1 MGAGKTAVGREL
13 SHLLG
18 WKLIDV
24 DDEIVKSQKMSINE
38 IFSQRG
44 EPVFRDIES
53 EMIREISLRKHVII
67 STGGGAV
74 LRKENMDALRQN
86 GIIINLS
93 ATADTI
99 LERTSGNTER
109 PLLRVDNP
117 LQKIR
122 ELLELREPFY
132 ENADV
137 VIDTQSKTPRQIAEE
152 ILTRTGWKR

>member
-24 DDEIVKSQKMSINE
+24 DDEIVKVQKMSINE
-38 IFSQRG
+38 IFSERG
-44 EPVFRDIES
+44 EPAFRDLES
-53 EMIREISLRKHVII
+53 EMIRGISLRKHVII

-86 GIIINLS
+86 GVIVNLS
-93 ATADTI
+93 AAADTI
-99 LERTSGNTER
+99 LERTSVNTER
-109 PLLRVDNP
+109 PLLRVENP
-117 LQKIR
+117 LRKIK
-122 ELLELREPFY
+122 ELLEVRRPFY

-137 VIDTQSKTPRQIAEE
+137 VIDTESKTPRQIAEE
-152 ILTRTGWKR
+152 ILTRAEWKR